1 MATFSQSL
9 LLPFNQDNPAIMMA
23 THAQNLLRYA
33 QIGSAIT
40 TAIHAQNLLLYAHI
54 GSAIT
59 TATQAQ
65 NLSLFFV
72 RNNPANSKLHLIVVF
87 IRRALTAQTNVGLI
101 SIPDENYLC
110 SVFQMV
116 AYGHKIFIESRT
128 SFNDGSFQLV
138 VKSILIL
145 HSEGAQVAS
154 ASASFQTFADGDQAA
169 SQSDTSKLIIETPS
183 LLLLHDFERPAIT
196 AVMNGSFSFK
206 FIVASHSEGAQFAPN
221 FDRPSNLDSS
231 KLIVIFLEISF
242 HFCEDYRI
250 FREGEYQVKNDGY
263 AIDEQQSYL
272 FNVLDGLVSFIS
284 LAIVGFVGLSL
295 DSLGGLI
302 GHISLVGRCI
312 IGLSGISGRVG
323 RISLVVRI
331 GLNGIIGLVGQ
342 TGLVGL
348 IRYNGLVGLIA
359 TTLLAPSAS
368 VTSAALSTA

>member
-9 LLPFNQDNPAIMMA
+9 LLPFNQDNPAIMTA

-72 RNNPANSKLHLIVVF
+72 RNNPANSKLHLIVAF

-116 AYGHKIFIESRT
+116 AYGHNIFIESRT

-154 ASASFQTFADGDQAA
+154 ASLQTFADGDQAA
-169 SQSDTSKLIIETPS
+169 SQSDTSELIVETPS
-183 LLLLHDFERPAIT
+183 LLMLRDFERSAIT

-206 FIVASHSEGAQFAPN
+206 FIVASHSEGARFAPN
-221 FDRPSNLDSS
+221 FD
-231 KLIVIFLEISF
+231 
-242 HFCEDYRI
+242 
-250 FREGEYQVKNDGY
+250 
-263 AIDEQQSYL
+263 
-272 FNVLDGLVSFIS
+272 
-284 LAIVGFVGLSL
+284 
-295 DSLGGLI
+295 
-302 GHISLVGRCI
+302 
-312 IGLSGISGRVG
+312 
-323 RISLVVRI
+323 
-331 GLNGIIGLVGQ
+331 
-342 TGLVGL
+342 
-348 IRYNGLVGLIA
+348 
-359 TTLLAPSAS
+359 
-368 VTSAALSTA
+368 